1 MNGKLHLFFE
11 QRPVD
16 GYKNRLLTSWYENGQ
31 MKREET
37 YKDGYRVG
45 KWTYYNEDGSVN
57 EVVEHP
63 SEVHPSDEHPS
74 GNE

>member
-1 MNGKLHLFFE
+1 
-11 QRPVD
+11 
-16 GYKNRLLTSWYENGQ
+16 